1 MLTVSVYYHAILRE
15 KLGCATESFQL
26 KEGSVASDI
35 FTEATRRHSSFERLI
50 PILQIA
56 LNEEIV
62 SRDAQKIPLK
72 DGDRVDLFPPFG
84 GG

>member
-1 MLTVSVYYHAILRE
+1 MFTVTVHYHAILRE
-15 KLGCATESFQL
+15 KLGCASESFQL

-35 FTEATRRHSSFERLI
+35 FAEATRRHSDFKPLI

-62 SRDAQKIPLK
+62 SRDSQKTPLK
-72 DGDRVDLFPPFG
+72 NGDRVDFFPPFG